1 MTVASVQTT
10 HLVSL
15 QGFSVKSLSPFI
27 TLILLCLAL
36 VATVL
41 ISLLTGS
48 YAIPLDEIFAVLAS
62 PDESIN
68 SQIIHDIR
76 LPRTLSAIIC
86 GAMLSLSG
94 VIMQVLLRNPLADPY
109 ILGVSGGSAVGALSA
124 ISLGASGI
132 WLTQSALTGA
142 LLSIL
147 LVFGLA
153 ASGRQWSSQRL
164 LLTGVV
170 VSAGWGAMINVLLTT
185 STASTVQSMLFWLM
199 GDLSQSRITAWHF
212 PALIIC
218 LVILFSQARALNTL
232 ARGEL
237 LARTL
242 GVAVKPLH
250 LILFLL
256 ASAMT
261 ATSVV
266 IAGSIGFVG
275 LIIPHLLRLAGVQ
288 DHRWL
293 IPAAALLGA
302 AFLTLADCLART
314 MLAPQ
319 QLPVGVLTAV
329 IGVPIFLFMLNYRPG
344 YQHGHANGSS
354 QE

>member
-1 MTVASVQTT
+1 MKTLPPFYS
-10 HLVSL
+10 LV
-15 QGFSVKSLSPFI
+15 
-27 TLILLCLAL
+27 LLCFALLA
-36 VATVL
+36 AIL
-41 ISLLTGS
+41 ISLFSGS
-48 YAIPLDEIFAVLAS
+48 YAVPFNEIFAVLFS
-62 PDESIN
+62 PDDSVN
-68 SQIIHDIR
+68 TQIIHDIR

-86 GAMLSLSG
+86 GAMLALSG

-109 ILGVSGGSAVGALSA
+109 ILGVSGGSAVGALTA

-132 WLTQSALTGA
+132 WLTQSALVGA
-142 LLSIL
+142 IFSIL

-153 ASGRQWSSQRL
+153 ARGQQWSSQRL

-170 VSAGWGAMINVLLTT
+170 VSAGWGAVINVLLTT

-199 GDLSQSRITAWHF
+199 GDLGQSQISSWHF
-212 PALIIC
+212 PLLITC
-218 LVILFSQARALNTL
+218 LFILFTQARALNTL

-242 GVAVKPLH
+242 GVRVKRLN
-250 LILFLL
+250 LMLFLL
-256 ASAMT
+256 ASVMT

-266 IAGSIGFVG
+266 LAGSVGFVG
-275 LIIPHLLRLAGVQ
+275 LIIPHLLRLSGIQ

-293 IPAAALLGA
+293 IPASALLGA

-314 MLAPQ
+314 LLAPQ

-329 IGVPIFLFMLNYRPG
+329 IGVPIFLFMLNYRQG
-344 YQHGHANGSS
+344 YQHGPGGND
-354 QE
+354 EN

>member
-1 MTVASVQTT
+1 LKTIPPLYS
-10 HLVSL
+10 LV
-15 QGFSVKSLSPFI
+15 
-27 TLILLCLAL
+27 LLCIVL
-36 VATVL
+36 VAAVMT
-41 ISLLTGS
+41 SLLSGS
-48 YAIPLDEIFAVLAS
+48 YAVPVSDIFSVLFS
-62 PDESIN
+62 PDDSVN
-68 SQIIHDIR
+68 AQIIHDIR

-86 GAMLSLSG
+86 GAMLALSG

-109 ILGVSGGSAVGALSA
+109 ILGVSGGSAVGALTA
-124 ISLGASGI
+124 LSLGASGI
-132 WLTQSALTGA
+132 WLTQSALAGA
-142 LLSIL
+142 IISIF

-153 ASGRQWSSQRL
+153 ARGQQWSSQRL

-170 VSAGWGAMINVLLTT
+170 VSAGWGAVINVLLTT

-199 GDLSQSRITAWHF
+199 GDLSQSRISLWHF
-212 PALIIC
+212 AFLFIC
-218 LVILFSQARALNTL
+218 LAILLSQARALNTL

-242 GVAVKPLH
+242 GVPVRGLNLA
-250 LILFLL
+250 LFLL

-266 IAGSIGFVG
+266 IAGSVGFVG
-275 LIIPHLLRLAGVQ
+275 LIIPHLLRLAGIQ

-293 IPAAALLGA
+293 IPASALLGA

-329 IGVPIFLFMLNYRPG
+329 IGVPIFLFMLNYRQG
-344 YQHGHANGSS
+344 YQHTTEGPANDD
-354 QE
+354 